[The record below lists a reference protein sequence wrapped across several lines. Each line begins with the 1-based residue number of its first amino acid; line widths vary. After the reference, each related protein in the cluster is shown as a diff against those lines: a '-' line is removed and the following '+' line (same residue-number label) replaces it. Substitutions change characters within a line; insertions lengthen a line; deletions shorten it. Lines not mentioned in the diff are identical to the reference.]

1 MSEYRASEIGERLD
15 RIEAV
20 FFPEPFDDSLLSET
34 RVNED
39 EPTCVEMLA
48 GPSFA
53 LREALLELIFF
64 SDDSLITLKAVPD
77 LVQLLHR

>member
-1 MSEYRASEIGERLD
+1 MEYNPDEIADRLE

-20 FFPEPFDDSLLSET
+20 FFPQQFDDDTLEKQRLH
-34 RVNED
+34 VD

-53 LREALLELIFF
+53 LREALLELVFY
-64 SDDSLITLKAVPD
+64 SDDA
-77 LVQLLHR
+77 LVTAMGEIFVTFTSSA